1 MSTHP
6 KTLITEAEY
15 LELERKA
22 EFKSEYFQGE
32 MFAMGGASRRHNLL
46 ATNLTALLH
55 GQLRARS
62 CEIYGSDMRVRV
74 SPTKLYTYPDVVVVC
89 NNPRFVDGEL
99 DTLLNPTFLAE
110 ILSPST
116 EAYDRGRK
124 SEHYRQ
130 IESLAEYLLVAQDR
144 MHVDLYTRQPNGTW
158 ALTEASQPQDTIEIR
173 SIECMLSL
181 ADLYEK
187 AGI

>member
-1 MSTHP
+1 MSAHSN
-6 KTLITEAEY
+6 TLLTEAEY
-15 LELERKA
+15 LERERQA
-22 EFKSEYFQGE
+22 EHKSEFYQGE

-46 ATNLTALLH
+46 VTNLTASLH
-55 GQLRARS
+55 QQLRKS
-62 CEIYGSDMRVRV
+62 PCEIYSGDMRVRV
-74 SPTKLYTYPDVVVVC
+74 SRTGPYTYPDLIVSC
-89 NNPRFVDGEL
+89 NNPQFLDNQF

-144 MHVDLYTRQPNGTW
+144 MHVDLYTRQPDGTW
-158 ALTEASQPQDTIEIR
+158 SLKEASRPEETLELR
-173 SIECMLSL
+173 SVACVLSL

-187 AGI
+187 AEY